1 MTLVKTD
8 SPQSPSAIEATPSAK
23 QGISLKQ
30 IIKIVLGLGLIA
42 FLLQK
47 TGIENTFAELS
58 KANLWYIPAC
68 IGVYL
73 VAQFISA
80 YRWKFLA
87 EALDFRV
94 SMRELFDY
102 YLIGM
107 FFNQFLP
114 GAIGGDAV
122 RMFYLAKSAQRKKR
136 EALLTLLAERGVGLV
151 TILLLTCLIALAP
164 SISTVDWSITLAEL
178 GIKLQNPTLANFHW
192 DVVLTIKALSAFGLL
207 GYIAL
212 LLTPL
217 QSWIDKFP
225 KLALLG
231 QAKTYWA
238 NIPLLIRSIA
248 VSTVVQALMLLIH
261 LLIAQ
266 ALHLD
271 IPPLQIALIYGIV
284 SLISVLPLTQGGL
297 GVRELSYQLLLAKVG
312 VNPNTGLAFA
322 VYWLAISTVT
332 SLFGGLILLKGH
344 YKAPTPQEEAAMIEN

>member
-1 MTLVKTD
+1 MILVKTD
-8 SPQSPSAIEATPSAK
+8 SPQSPSGIEVSTPAK
-23 QGISLKQ
+23 SGISLKQ
-30 IIKIVLGLGLIA
+30 IVKIALGVGLIA

-58 KANLWYIPAC
+58 RANLWYIPAC

-73 VAQFISA
+73 LAQFISA

-94 SMRELFDY
+94 SLRELYDY

-151 TILLLTCLIALAP
+151 TILLLTCLISLAP
-164 SISTVDWSITLAEL
+164 SISAVGWDITPGEL
-178 GIKLQNPTLANFHW
+178 GITLQNSVFANFHW
-192 DVVLTIKALSAFGLL
+192 DIVLTIKALSLLGLL

-212 LLTPL
+212 LMTPL
-217 QSWIDKFP
+217 QRWITRFP

-231 QAKTYWA
+231 QARTYWA
-238 NIPLLIRSIA
+238 NMPLLIRSIT
-248 VSTVVQALMLLIH
+248 VSTLVQALMIGIH

-266 ALHLD
+266 ALHLNV
-271 IPPLQIALIYGIV
+271 PPLQIALIYGMV

>member
-8 SPQSPSAIEATPSAK
+8 SPQSPSGIEISKPAK
-23 QGISLKQ
+23 SGISLKQ
-30 IIKIVLGLGLIA
+30 LVKIALGVGLIA

-58 KANLWYIPAC
+58 RANLWYIPAC

-73 VAQFISA
+73 LAQFISA

-94 SMRELFDY
+94 SLRELYDY

-151 TILLLTCLIALAP
+151 TILLLTCLISLVP
-164 SISTVDWSITLAEL
+164 SIATVGWGITPGEL
-178 GIKLQNPTLANFHW
+178 GIKLQNPAFANFHW
-192 DVVLTIKALSAFGLL
+192 DIVLTIKALSLLGLL
-207 GYIAL
+207 GYLAL
-212 LLTPL
+212 LMTPL
-217 QSWIDKFP
+217 QRWIDRFP

-238 NIPLLIRSIA
+238 NIPLLIRSIT
-248 VSTVVQALMLLIH
+248 VSTLVQALMVGIH

-266 ALHLD
+266 ALHLNV
-271 IPPLQIALIYGIV
+271 PPLQIALVYGLV

-344 YKAPTPQEEAAMIEN
+344 YKAPTPQEEAAMIES